1 MPRVSRLLGKPVP
14 PDPAQVAQ
22 AIARRTGNRII
33 PTDAQ
38 TANRLG
44 LTTQVQAKNVFLTD
58 GGKKRRVTVGNRSIE
73 LRPVVVRH
81 FSHNESESVIQGL
94 RFVGESNITNAIIGK
109 LRGELTASQKAALR
123 RKIGNAPEWMRDALK
138 T

>member
-1 MPRVSRLLGKPVP
+1 M
-14 PDPAQVAQ
+14 
-22 AIARRTGNRII
+22 
-33 PTDAQ
+33 
-38 TANRLG
+38 
-44 LTTQVQAKNVFLTD
+44 QAKNVFLTD

-94 RFVGESNITNAIIGK
+94 RFVGESNITNAITDK

-123 RKIGNAPEWMRDALK
+123 RKIGNAPEWMRDALRK
-138 T
+138 ITLREVAP